1 MKYKKELTV
10 LDNIQVRASDLHGY
24 GVFAL
29 EDIPKGK
36 IIEHCY
42 AITLKNSIRNYPAL
56 HNYLFE
62 DSTKK
67 GKCVILL
74 GYGMIYNHA
83 MDLVNQN
90 VKYWHL
96 PEVSLFLFQAI
107 KDIKKGDELLVN
119 YGKGNTATS
128 KIQKHTAKSR
138 GMKQPSDFLTTIP
151 KIGTKEKP

>member
-1 MKYKKELTV
+1 MKYKEELVV
-10 LDNIQVRASDLHGY
+10 LDKIQVRSSDLHGY

-29 EDIPKGK
+29 EDIPSGT

-42 AITLKNSIRNYPAL
+42 ALTLKYPIRNYPAL

-62 DSTKK
+62 DSTQK

-74 GYGMIYNHA
+74 GYGCIYNHA
-83 MDLVNQN
+83 MDVANQN

-96 PEVSLFLFQAI
+96 PKVSLFIFQAI

-119 YGKGNTATS
+119 YGEGNSATS
-128 KIQKHTAKSR
+128 KVEKHTAKR
-138 GMKQPSDFLTTIP
+138 CGTKQSNLLNRIP
-151 KIGTKEKP
+151 KVGTKEKS